1 MAKIKERLNSPCIIR
16 TRRFNC
22 ELNLLHFS
30 INIKLF
36 IMNKKFSTLV
46 AGLALVSSVASAA
59 TSLDTTIK
67 LKEGGNDGLF
77 QIATGTAKDSV
88 LYLTKDDSLK
98 LMKATDVTPDMFAS
112 TLWCVNVESFNQG
125 QAPKFDFTNKA
136 YGRILEISMDGM
148 SGLVAGAV
156 SDSLIV
162 GGDVNGWAFSS
173 TFKDGVQTEKP
184 LFSYFDKDSV
194 VALEHYD
201 GNALRAVKYHASATI
216 NHTVYSLVK
225 PSRITLDAKALN
237 TTFGMVADGKSFK
250 LVFDKVA
257 NPNVFANELTA
268 VKDTLTDYVILANKS
283 TGKYLR
289 VDSAYNNTTGVK
301 FVKLTDSTSV
311 ATYLA
316 DEAAAQASTGDSKH
330 YAFKFEYEPAADSV
344 IITVAGARLVK
355 EDGKSWKD
363 SYISTNRDSLHV
375 YVQDLVTSSVLT
387 VGTDSSD
394 IKLGFG
400 GCGDPVTSTKT
411 TIPSDL
417 YVIKSTDGKYLAAPI
432 HGDST
437 VQWVTLEKNVNV
449 WTMPSYQWV
458 VEKQNANSKT
468 SKINIT
474 NREFGKLITSFTG
487 IQLDTNKD
495 AYAAVADD
503 KGVSKAVSVEGFT
516 AATSDIKKDSILGY
530 KYLDNEDLLVTR
542 YKFRYLHEFSDDYYA
557 GVNTEE
563 NDSILY
569 VGAKSGFSLK
579 QSATDETYGYT
590 STAVAD
596 LKPLYRKVYTLKIR
610 NAKLIFGAKAD
621 SVVLDKEGRFAV
633 SEKVTPITFLL
644 KANNEK
650 AIDEKETLFYAFI
663 KTGADTVKVGT
674 DDNNLWMK
682 SQLMTESRTS
692 AFSVEVDDAPLYRRF
707 NTTKENT
714 VASDDPDTLKF
725 FRVNNTAD
733 MLFEDAYSVYSKDK
747 EINFLGVNNNIQYPD
762 AKRAIYVDTAYVDRG
777 TGYIKPQYMLAVGV
791 NVVPG
796 IDAEPCPLEHNH
808 GYDKDGKPL
817 DKWTCSHATPGTDG
831 YIRGRYLINA
841 VDSAKVNGAYAGA
854 VRDADYIWNNQV
866 RLAFVEAIHKADTLY
881 ILDGA
886 NADLTDPVDFTKLPV
901 ASKKYLGDNTHK
913 NVVFSFRLLEEGSD
927 NFLIESAETDGEM
940 IAPMKGGWVKIQN
953 GVPVISYAAF
963 SDAANEAEIFN
974 VEKTSET
981 PTANE
986 PGLSTKTV
994 SVVAGNG
1001 TVTINGAANKTVVIT
1016 NVLGQTIANTVL
1028 SSDNAEIAAPAGVV
1042 VVAVEGEAAVKAIVK

>member
-1 MAKIKERLNSPCIIR
+1 
-16 TRRFNC
+16 
-22 ELNLLHFS
+22 
-30 INIKLF
+30 
-36 IMNKKFSTLV
+36 MNKKFSTLL

-59 TSLDTTIK
+59 DIK
-67 LKEGGNDGLF
+67 LELGPNEELY
-77 QIATGTAKDSV
+77 QITNATADSV
-88 LYLTKDDSLK
+88 LAIDNGKFVFKVLPV
-98 LMKATDVTPDMFAS
+98 AANEVAS
-112 TLWCVNVESFNQG
+112 TLWCVNVDTYVQG
-125 QAPKFDFTNKA
+125 QAPKFDFTNKKEA
-136 YGRILEISMDGM
+136 RLLELSEDVLT
-148 SGLVAGAV
+148 GLGEAEQSQGLEL
-156 SDSLIV
+156 SDNADI
-162 GGDVNGWAFSS
+162 NGWAFSS
-173 TFKDGVQTEKP
+173 TYADEVEDNKP
-184 LFSYFDKDSV
+184 LFSYFAADSI
-194 VALEHYD
+194 VALERD
-201 GNALRAVKYHASATI
+201 GSGNIVATKYHAREISNLT
-216 NHTVYSLVK
+216 TYTYSLKK
-225 PSRITLDAKALN
+225 PDRMILDKEALN
-237 TTFGMVADGKSFK
+237 TLLGMNPTSESFK
-250 LVFDKVA
+250 LSFEQTA
-257 NPNVFANELTA
+257 EPNVFANELTA
-268 VKDTLTDYVILANKS
+268 IKDTVISSVDYVILANKS

-301 FVKLTDSTSV
+301 FVQLTDTTSA

-316 DEAAAQASTGDSKH
+316 DEAVPTNGNK
-330 YAFKFEYEPAADSV
+330 YAFHFEYAPTSDSV
-344 IITVAGARLVK
+344 YITVAGARLIK
-355 EDGKSWKD
+355 EDGKSWAD
-363 SYISTNRDSLHV
+363 SYESTNRDSLHV
-375 YVQDLVTSSVLT
+375 YVQDLVSSKVLT
-387 VGTDSSD
+387 VGTDSVSTY

-400 GCGDPVTSTKT
+400 TCGEAPASTKT

-449 WTMPSYQWV
+449 WTMPAFQWV
-458 VEKQNANSKT
+458 VEKQNERSET

-474 NREFGKLITSFTG
+474 NREFGKLVKNFTG
-487 IQLDTNKD
+487 VGVQLDTNKD
-495 AYAAVADD
+495 EYAVVVDS
-503 KGVSKAVSVEGFT
+503 KGVSKAVNVESFT
-516 AATSDIKKDSILGY
+516 AATSAIKSDSLLGY

-650 AIDEKETLFYAFI
+650 AIDEKTLFYAFI

-692 AFSVEVDDAPLYRRF
+692 AFSVEVDDSPLYRRF

-733 MLFEDAYSVYSKDK
+733 MLFEDAHSVYSKDK

-808 GYDKDGKPL
+808 GYDKDGNPL

-831 YIRGRYLINA
+831 YIRGRYLINT

-854 VRDADYIWNNQV
+854 VRDANYIWNNQV

-927 NFLIESAETDGEM
+927 NFLIESAETDGQM
-940 IAPMKGGWVKIQN
+940 IAPMQGGWVKIQN

-1028 SSDNAEIAAPAGVV
+1028 SSDNAEIAVPAGVV

>member
-1 MAKIKERLNSPCIIR
+1 
-16 TRRFNC
+16 
-22 ELNLLHFS
+22 
-30 INIKLF
+30 
-36 IMNKKFSTLV
+36 MNKKFSTLL

-59 TSLDTTIK
+59 VNPDIK
-67 LKEGGNDGLF
+67 LQVGPNEGLY
-77 QIATGTAKDSV
+77 QIAKGDSV
-88 LYLTKDDSLK
+88 LAIDADGNFVFQEGAAVVAADL
-98 LMKATDVTPDMFAS
+98 AS
-112 TLWCVNVESFNQG
+112 TLWCVNIDAQSQG
-125 QAPKFDFTNKA
+125 QNPKFDFTNKKE
-136 YGRILEISMDGM
+136 GRLLEVFMDEALKELAEETA
-148 SGLVAGAV
+148 SSPLAV
-156 SDSLIV
+156 NDEADI
-162 GGDVNGWAFSS
+162 NGWAFSS
-173 TFKDGVQTEKP
+173 TYAEGIEEEKP
-184 LFSYFDKDSV
+184 LYSYFTADSV
-194 VALEHYD
+194 IALEQVGD
-201 GNALRAVKYHASATI
+201 DLVAMKYGADKVGDIAAKYT
-216 NHTVYSLVK
+216 LKK
-225 PSRITLDAKALN
+225 PSRITLNAVALN
-237 TTFGMVADGKSFK
+237 TMLGLNANGTSFK
-250 LVFDKVA
+250 LTFEQTA

-268 VKDTLTDYVILANKS
+268 VKDTTVAGDAGYVIVANKS

-301 FVKLTDSTSV
+301 FVMLTDTTKA

-316 DEAAAQASTGDSKH
+316 DEAAALAATSGLGNK
-330 YAFKFEYEPAADSV
+330 YAFKFEYAPASDSV
-344 IITVAGARLVK
+344 FITVAGARLVK
-355 EDGKSWKD
+355 EDGLSWAD
-363 SYISTNRDSLHV
+363 SYESTNRDSLHV
-375 YVQDLVTSSVLT
+375 YVQDLVSSKVLT
-387 VGTDSSD
+387 VGTDSVSTY

-400 GCGDPVTSTKT
+400 TCGEAPTSTKT
-411 TIPSDL
+411 TVPSDL

-449 WTMPSYQWV
+449 WTMPSFQWV
-458 VEKQNANSKT
+458 VEKQRKDSNT
-468 SKINIT
+468 SKISIT
-474 NREFGKLITSFTG
+474 NREFGTAIKNFTNV
-487 IQLDTNKD
+487 QLDTNE
-495 AYAAVADD
+495 ASYAELTDD
-503 KGVSKAVSVEGFT
+503 KTVSKTVNVASFIP
-516 AATSDIKKDSILGY
+516 ATSEIKQDSLLGY
-530 KYLDNEDLLVTR
+530 KYLDNEELLVTR

-692 AFSVEVDDAPLYRRF
+692 AFSVEVDDSPLYRRF

-733 MLFEDAYSVYSKDK
+733 MLFEDAHSVYSKDK

-808 GYDKDGKPL
+808 GYDKDGNPL

-831 YIRGRYLINA
+831 YIRGRYLINT

-854 VRDADYIWNNQV
+854 VRDANYIWNNQV

-927 NFLIESAETDGEM
+927 NFLIESAETDGQM
-940 IAPMKGGWVKIQN
+940 IAPMQGGWVKIQN

>member
-1 MAKIKERLNSPCIIR
+1 
-16 TRRFNC
+16 
-22 ELNLLHFS
+22 
-30 INIKLF
+30 
-36 IMNKKFSTLV
+36 MNKKFSTLL

-59 TSLDTTIK
+59 VNPDIK
-67 LKEGGNDGLF
+67 LQVGPNEGLY
-77 QIATGTAKDSV
+77 QIAKGDSV
-88 LYLTKDDSLK
+88 LAIDADGNFVFKEGAAVLAADL
-98 LMKATDVTPDMFAS
+98 AS
-112 TLWCVNVESFNQG
+112 TLWCVNIDAQSQG
-125 QAPKFDFTNKA
+125 QNPKFDFTNKKE
-136 YGRILEISMDGM
+136 GRLLEVFMDEALKELAEETA
-148 SGLVAGAV
+148 SSPLAV
-156 SDSLIV
+156 NDEADI
-162 GGDVNGWAFSS
+162 NGWAFSS
-173 TFKDGVQTEKP
+173 TYAEGIEEEKP
-184 LFSYFDKDSV
+184 LYSYFTADSV
-194 VALEHYD
+194 IALEQVGD
-201 GNALRAVKYHASATI
+201 DLVAMKYGADKVGDIAAKYT
-216 NHTVYSLVK
+216 LKK
-225 PSRITLDAKALN
+225 PSRITLNAAALN
-237 TTFGMVADGKSFK
+237 TMLGLNANGTSFK
-250 LVFDKVA
+250 LTFEQTA

-268 VKDTLTDYVILANKS
+268 VKDTTVAGDADYVIVANKS

-301 FVKLTDSTSV
+301 FVMLTDTTKA

-316 DEAAAQASTGDSKH
+316 DEAAALAATSGLGNK
-330 YAFKFEYEPAADSV
+330 YAFKFEYAPASDSV
-344 IITVAGARLVK
+344 FITVAGARLVK
-355 EDGKSWKD
+355 EDGLSWAD
-363 SYISTNRDSLHV
+363 SYESTNRDSLHV
-375 YVQDLVTSSVLT
+375 YVQDLVSSKVLT
-387 VGTDSSD
+387 VGTDSVSTY

-400 GCGDPVTSTKT
+400 TCGEAPASTKT

-449 WTMPSYQWV
+449 WTMPAFQWV
-458 VEKQNANSKT
+458 VEKQNERSET

-474 NREFGKLITSFTG
+474 NREFGKLVKNFTG
-487 IQLDTNKD
+487 VGVQLDTNKD
-495 AYAAVADD
+495 EYAVVVDS
-503 KGVSKAVSVEGFT
+503 KGVSKAVNVESFT
-516 AATSDIKKDSILGY
+516 AATSAIKSDSLLGY

-692 AFSVEVDDAPLYRRF
+692 AFSVEVDDSPLYRRF

-733 MLFEDAYSVYSKDK
+733 MLFEDAHSVYSKDK

-808 GYDKDGKPL
+808 GYDKDGNPL

-831 YIRGRYLINA
+831 YIRGRYLINT

-854 VRDADYIWNNQV
+854 VRDANYIWNNQV

-927 NFLIESAETDGEM
+927 NFLIESAETDGQM
-940 IAPMKGGWVKIQN
+940 IAPMQGGWVKIQN

>member
-1 MAKIKERLNSPCIIR
+1 
-16 TRRFNC
+16 
-22 ELNLLHFS
+22 
-30 INIKLF
+30 
-36 IMNKKFSTLV
+36 MNKKFSTLV

-59 TSLDTTIK
+59 LDTSIK

-77 QIATGTAKDSV
+77 QLSVGTTPNDSV

-98 LMKATDVTPDMFAS
+98 LMKASDVTPGMFAS

-136 YGRILEISMDGM
+136 YGRILEISMDG
-148 SGLVAGAV
+148 LKDLPAGNV

-162 GGDVNGWAFSS
+162 GGDINGWAFSS

-184 LFSYFDKDSV
+184 LFSYFDNDSV
-194 VALEHYD
+194 VALEHHD
-201 GNALRAVKYHASATI
+201 GNALRAVKYHASEIADI
-216 NHTVYSLVK
+216 DHTVFSLVK
-225 PSRITLDAKALN
+225 PSRMVLNAAALH
-237 TTFGMVADGKSFK
+237 TMLGMNADGESFK
-250 LVFDKVA
+250 LSFNKTA
-257 NPNVFANELTA
+257 NPNVMAQDLIA
-268 VKDTLTDYVILANKS
+268 RDTLSGYVVLQAKES
-283 TGKYLR
+283 KKYLR
-289 VDSAYNNTTGVK
+289 VDTAYHNTTGIK
-301 FVKLTDSTSV
+301 FIQLTDTTS
-311 ATYLA
+311 ATTY
-316 DEAAAQASTGDSKH
+316 DAAATAGKSGN
-330 YAFKFEYEPAADSV
+330 YAFRFEYSPYADSV
-344 IITVAGARLVK
+344 FITVEKAILTK
-355 EDGKSWKD
+355 MDGKTWAQSD
-363 SYISTNRDSLHV
+363 STMNRDSLHV
-375 YVQDLVTSSVLT
+375 YVQDLGTSNALT
-387 VGTDSSD
+387 VLKDSVSTW

-449 WTMPSYQWV
+449 WTMPAFQWV

-474 NREFGKLITSFTG
+474 NREFGKLVTDFTG
-487 IQLDTNKD
+487 VQLDTNKD

-516 AATSDIKKDSILGY
+516 AATSDIKKDSLLGY

-590 STAVAD
+590 SKAVAD

-610 NAKLIFGAKAD
+610 NAKLIFGAKAY

-692 AFSVEVDDAPLYRRF
+692 AFSVEVDDSPLYRRF

-747 EINFLGVNNNIQYPD
+747 EINFLGVNNNIQYPN

-796 IDAEPCPLEHNH
+796 IDAVPCPLEHNH

-841 VDSAKVNGAYAGA
+841 VDSAKVDGAYDAAA

-886 NADLTDPVDFTKLPV
+886 NANLTDPVDFTKLPK

-940 IAPMKGGWVKIQN
+940 IAPMRGGWVKIQN

-986 PGLSTKTV
+986 PELSAKTV

-1001 TVTINGAANKTVVIT
+1001 IVTIKGAAGKTVAIS

>member
-1 MAKIKERLNSPCIIR
+1 
-16 TRRFNC
+16 
-22 ELNLLHFS
+22 
-30 INIKLF
+30 
-36 IMNKKFSTLV
+36 MNKKFSTLV
-46 AGLALVSSVASAA
+46 AGLALVSSVASAQS
-59 TSLDTTIK
+59 TLDTTIR
-67 LKEGGNDGLF
+67 LEEGSNDGLF
-77 QIATGTAKDSV
+77 QIVAGTAKDSV

-98 LMKATDVTPDMFAS
+98 LMKASDVTPSMFAS

-148 SGLVAGAV
+148 SGLAAGAV

-184 LFSYFDKDSV
+184 LFSYFTTDSV

-201 GNALRAVKYHASATI
+201 GNALRAVKYHASDIASIT
-216 NHTVYSLVK
+216 HTVFSLVK
-225 PSRITLDAKALN
+225 PSRMTLDAEALH
-237 TTFGMVADGKSFK
+237 TMLGMNANGKSFK
-250 LVFDKVA
+250 LSFNKTA
-257 NPNVFANELTA
+257 NPNVMAQDLIA
-268 VKDTLTDYVILANKS
+268 RDTLSGYVVLQSKATS
-283 TGKYLR
+283 KYLR
-289 VDSAYNNTTGVK
+289 VDTAYHNTTGIK
-301 FVKLTDSTSV
+301 FIQLTDTTSTTTYDAS
-311 ATYLA
+311 ATA
-316 DEAAAQASTGDSKH
+316 GESGN
-330 YAFKFEYEPAADSV
+330 YAFRFEYSPYADSV
-344 IITVAGARLVK
+344 YITVEKAILTK
-355 EDGKSWKD
+355 QDGKTWAQSD
-363 SYISTNRDSLHV
+363 STMNRDSLHV
-375 YVQDLVTSSVLT
+375 YVQDLGTSNALT
-387 VGTDSSD
+387 VLKDSVSTW

-449 WTMPSYQWV
+449 WTMPAFQWV

-474 NREFGKLITSFTG
+474 NREFGKFVTDFIG
-487 IQLDTNKD
+487 VQLDTNKD
-495 AYAAVADD
+495 AYAAVTDD
-503 KGVSKAVSVEGFT
+503 KGISKAVSVEGFT
-516 AATSDIKKDSILGY
+516 AATYEIKNDSLLGY
-530 KYLDNEDLLVTR
+530 KYLNNEDLLVTR
-542 YKFRYLHEFSDDYYA
+542 YKFRYLHEFSDEYYV

-579 QSATDETYGYT
+579 QSATDENYGYT
-590 STAVAD
+590 SAVVAD

-644 KANNEK
+644 KTNNEK

-663 KTGADTVKVGT
+663 KTGTDTVKVGT

-692 AFSVEVDDAPLYRRF
+692 AFSVEVDDSPLYRRF

-777 TGYIKPQYMLAVGV
+777 TGYIKPQYLLAVGV
-791 NVVPG
+791 NVIPG
-796 IDAEPCPLEHNH
+796 IDAVPCPLEHNH

-841 VDSAKVNGAYAGA
+841 VDSAKADGAYAGA

-886 NADLTDPVDFTKLPV
+886 NANLTDPVDLIKLPK
-901 ASKKYLGDNTHK
+901 ASKTYLGDNTHK

-940 IAPMKGGWVKIQN
+940 IAPMRGGWVKIQN

-986 PGLSTKTV
+986 PELSAETV
-994 SVVAGNG
+994 SVSTTPGAVVVKNAAGK
-1001 TVTINGAANKTVVIT
+1001 TVTIS

-1028 SSDNAEIAAPAGVV
+1028 TSDNATINVPAGVV
-1042 VVAVEGEAAVKAIVK
+1042 VVAIEGEAAVKAIVK

>member
-1 MAKIKERLNSPCIIR
+1 
-16 TRRFNC
+16 
-22 ELNLLHFS
+22 
-30 INIKLF
+30 
-36 IMNKKFSTLV
+36 MNKKFSTLL
-46 AGLALVSSVASAA
+46 AGFALVTTVASAA
-59 TSLDTTIK
+59 VDSSIK
-67 LKEGGNDGLF
+67 LVEGPNDGLF
-77 QIATGTAKDSV
+77 QITTGTTPSDSV
-88 LYLTKDDSLK
+88 VYMTSDGELK
-98 LMKATDVTPDMFAS
+98 VMLASAVTNGTFAS
-112 TLWCVNVESFNQG
+112 TLWCINVEKQIQG

-136 YGRILEISMDGM
+136 YSRVLEISMDGM
-148 SGLVAGAV
+148 NGLTEGELSGLLTAE
-156 SDSLIV
+156 
-162 GGDVNGWAFSS
+162 GDVNGWAFSN
-173 TFKDGVQTEKP
+173 TYKDGVETEKP
-184 LFSYFDKDSV
+184 LFSYFTTDSV
-194 VALEHYD
+194 VALMNSA
-201 GNALRAVKYHASATI
+201 GNLVAAKYGADKTSTI
-216 NHTVYSLVK
+216 STKYTLK
-225 PSRITLDAKALN
+225 RPSRITLDANALN
-237 TTFGMVADGKSFK
+237 TMLGMVADGKSFK
-250 LVFDKVA
+250 LGFDKVA

-268 VKDTLTDYVILANKS
+268 VKDTTISTEKYVILANKS

-316 DEAAAQASTGDSKH
+316 DEAAAKAATGDSKH
-330 YAFKFEYEPAADSV
+330 YAFKFEYVPAADSV

-355 EDGKSWKD
+355 EEGKTWKE

-387 VGTDSSD
+387 VGTDSSY

-400 GCGDPVTSTKT
+400 GCGDPVATTKT
-411 TIPSDL
+411 TVPSDL
-417 YVIKSTDGKYLAAPI
+417 YVIQSTDGKYLAAPI

-449 WTMPSYQWV
+449 WTMPAFQWV
-458 VEKQNANSKT
+458 VEKQIEKSNT
-468 SKINIT
+468 SKISIT
-474 NREFGKLITSFTG
+474 NREFGKTITSFTG
-487 IQLDTNKD
+487 VQLDTNKD

-516 AATSDIKKDSILGY
+516 AAAADIKKDSLLGY

-590 STAVAD
+590 SKAVAD

-733 MLFEDAYSVYSKDK
+733 MLFEDAHSVYSKDK

-796 IDAEPCPLEHNH
+796 IDAVPCPLEHNH

-841 VDSAKVNGAYAGA
+841 VDSAKADGAYAGA

-886 NADLTDPVDFTKLPV
+886 NANLTDPVDFTKLPK
-901 ASKKYLGDNTHK
+901 ASKKYLGNNTHK